1 MAVGPS
7 LVMTAR
13 VLVLAPTRRAR
24 TETFVRANLARLPF
38 AVEACFGDEIP
49 WHEPLKA
56 MYGLAVL
63 ISKVCTR
70 LGWLRLAT
78 LPTSIVAMLLVKRHR
93 PDVVMVEFGFHA
105 VRVMELACTG
115 VPLAVHFRGADASAE
130 RYLQRLEQRYRRLF
144 QLTSAVIVKNQTM
157 RSRLVALGANPA
169 QLLISP
175 SGADE
180 QRFKGATPASMPPRF
195 LAVGRFVA
203 KKGPLDTLEAFALLR
218 GLTDQADACSLVMV
232 GDGPLLPTVQERA
245 RQLGLEKLVQFP
257 GVLSPDAVAEEM
269 RRARVFVQHSRTAED
284 GDEEG
289 CPVSVMEAQLCG
301 LPVVATRHG
310 GIPDVVV
317 DQQTGRL
324 VQEGDR
330 RGMAEAMALLAD
342 SPDLAGAWGAAGH
355 RRARA
360 GFTVAHHVDQI
371 TMLLNDLV
379 DNRR

>member
-1 MAVGPS
+1 
-7 LVMTAR
+7 MTAR

-49 WHEPLKA
+49 WREPLKGL
-56 MYGLAVL
+56 YGLAVL

-70 LGWLRLAT
+70 LGWFRLAT
-78 LPTSIVAMLLVKRHR
+78 LPASVVAVLLVRRHR

-105 VRVMELACTG
+105 VRVMELARTG

-130 RYLQRLEQRYRRLF
+130 RYVRRLEQRYRRLF

-157 RSRLVALGANPA
+157 RSRLIALGAQPA
-169 QLLISP
+169 QVMISP

-180 QRFKGATPASMPPRF
+180 QRFQGATPASMPPRF
-195 LAVGRFVA
+195 LAVGRFVS

-232 GDGPLLPTVQERA
+232 GDGPLFPLVQERA
-245 RQLGLEKLVQFP
+245 RQLGLEQFVQFP
-257 GVLSPDAVAEEM
+257 GVLSPDAVAQEM

-324 VQEGDR
+324 VEEGDR
-330 RGMAEAMALLAD
+330 RAMAEAMALLVD
-342 SPDLAGAWGAAGH
+342 QPDLAAAWGAAGQL
-355 RRARA
+355 RAQAR
-360 GFTVAHHVDQI
+360 FTVAHHVDQI

-379 DNRR
+379 GHSR

>member
-1 MAVGPS
+1 
-7 LVMTAR
+7 MTAR

-38 AVEACFGDEIP
+38 VVEACFGDEIP

-56 MYGLAVL
+56 LYGLAVL
-63 ISKVCTR
+63 SSKVCTR

-78 LPTSIVAMLLVKRHR
+78 VPTSLVAMLLVRRHR

-105 VRVMELACTG
+105 VRVMELARTG

-130 RYLQRLEQRYRRLF
+130 RYVKRLEQRYRRLF

-157 RSRLVALGANPA
+157 RSRLISLGAQPA
-169 QLLISP
+169 QLVISP

-180 QRFKGATPASMPPRF
+180 QRFQGATPASMPPRF

-203 KKGPLDTLEAFALLR
+203 KKGPMDTLEAFASLR
-218 GLTDQADACSLVMV
+218 HLSHHGDDCRLVMV
-232 GDGPLLPTVQERA
+232 GDGPLLPDVRERA
-245 RQLGLEKLVQFP
+245 RQLGLEQMVQFP
-257 GVLSPDAVAEEM
+257 GVLAPDAVAKEM

-324 VQEGDR
+324 VEEGDR
-330 RGMAEAMALLAD
+330 MAMAEAMALLAD
-342 SPDLAGAWGAAGH
+342 RPDLAGAWGAAGQ
-355 RRARA
+355 RRAQAR
-360 GFTVAHHVDQI
+360 FTVGHHVEQI
-371 TMLLNDLV
+371 TTLLNALV
-379 DNRR
+379 EHNR

>member
-1 MAVGPS
+1 
-7 LVMTAR
+7 MTAR

-38 AVEACFGDEIP
+38 AVEACFGDEMP
-49 WHEPLKA
+49 WCEPLKA
-56 MYGLAVL
+56 LYGLAVL
-63 ISKVCTR
+63 VSKIFTR
-70 LGWLRLAT
+70 LGLLRLAT
-78 LPTSIVAMLLVKRHR
+78 LPPSGAAILLVRRHR

-105 VRVMELACTG
+105 VRVMELARIG
-115 VPLAVHFRGADASAE
+115 VTLAGHFRGPHASAD
-130 RYLQRLEQRYRRLF
+130 RYLKRLEQRYRRLF

-157 RSRLVALGANPA
+157 RNRLIALGAQPA
-169 QLLISP
+169 HVLISP

-180 QRFKGATPASMPPRF
+180 QRFQGATPASMPPRF
-195 LAVGRFVA
+195 LAVGRFVS
-203 KKGPLDTLEAFALLR
+203 KKGPLDTLEAFALLQ
-218 GLTDQADACSLVMV
+218 GLTEHADACSLVMV
-232 GDGPLLPTVQERA
+232 GDGPLLSVVQDRA
-245 RQLGLEKLVQFP
+245 RQLGLEHLVQFP
-257 GVLSPDAVAEEM
+257 GVLSPDVVVQEM

-324 VQEGDR
+324 VEEGDH

-342 SPDLAGAWGAAGH
+342 RPDLAAAWGAAGQ
-355 RRARA
+355 RRTLAR
-360 GFTVAHHVDQI
+360 FLSLIHI
-371 TMLLNDLV
+371 
-379 DNRR
+379 

>member
-1 MAVGPS
+1 
-7 LVMTAR
+7 MTAR

-38 AVEACFGDEIP
+38 VVEACFGDEMP
-49 WHEPLKA
+49 WREPLKVL
-56 MYGLAVL
+56 YGLAVL
-63 ISKVCTR
+63 TSKVFTR
-70 LGWLRLAT
+70 LGRLRLAT
-78 LPTSIVAMLLVKRHR
+78 LPTSMVAMLLVKRHR

-105 VRVMELACTG
+105 VRVMELARMG

-130 RYLQRLEQRYRRLF
+130 RFVKRLEQRYRRLF

-157 RSRLVALGANPA
+157 RSRLISLGAQPA
-169 QLLISP
+169 QLVISP

-180 QRFKGATPASMPPRF
+180 QRFQGATPASMPPRF

-232 GDGPLLPTVQERA
+232 GDGPLLPVVQERVL
-245 RQLGLEKLVQFP
+245 QLGLQQSVQFP
-257 GVLSPDAVAEEM
+257 GVLSPDAVVQEM

-324 VQEGDR
+324 VEEGDCL
-330 RGMAEAMALLAD
+330 GMAEAMALLAD
-342 SPDLAGAWGAAGH
+342 RPDLAGAWGAAGQ
-355 RRARA
+355 RRAQAR
-360 GFTVAHHVDQI
+360 FTVGHHVDQI

-379 DNRR
+379 DRRR